1 MQFSETHPDEISS
14 DEMYSGEANPDQTH
28 SGEANPDETHFG
40 ENYPDEAHSGK
51 TDLGDLSA
59 TETATSAAAE
69 PDAVEE
75 RSADFVTLDLAI
87 RDARAVLDQQQQ
99 LRQFSLTQLNILFV
113 VNTALLTILSIS
125 RLIFTLSWFSLLEI
139 SGFLLSF
146 SLLIYALLPRQ
157 LLVTPNLEDRE
168 SLERYLAL
176 SPDDYRLQMLTNLVE
191 VYNANKQRLDDITQ
205 ALLLASYAL
214 WATVIMT
221 LLHILIAVLSVAHLL
236 PFAV

>member
-1 MQFSETHPDEISS
+1 MHFSETHPDEISS
-14 DEMYSGEANPDQTH
+14 DEMYSGEV
-28 SGEANPDETHFG
+28 NPDETHFG
-40 ENYPDEAHSGK
+40 ETYSDEAHSGK

-59 TETATSAAAE
+59 TETVTAAAAE